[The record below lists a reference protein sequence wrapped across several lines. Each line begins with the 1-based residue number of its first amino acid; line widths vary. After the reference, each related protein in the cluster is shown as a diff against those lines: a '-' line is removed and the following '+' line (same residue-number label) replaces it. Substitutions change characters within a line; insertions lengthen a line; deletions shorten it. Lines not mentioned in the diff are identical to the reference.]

1 MSQSDQDIWNA
12 QQYLKFENDRLR
24 PFLDLVAQ
32 MDTDGAEGTE
42 PPDVHEVV
50 DLGSG
55 PGNATALLADWW
67 PYTRILGLDSSPT
80 MNDAAQGHAVPG
92 RDRFDLCDIR

>member
-50 DLGSG
+50 DLGCG

-67 PYTRILGLDSSPT
+67 PDARIVGVDSSPT
-80 MNDAAQGHAVPG
+80 MIDDAARHRVPSRG
-92 RDRFDLCDIR
+92 VDHRRGGV